1 MNSITFLNIFTTR
14 TSKAKNYLSKM
25 ELLINEDMYDVNIP
39 IWIMKESSTFQCDS
53 FIRGYHVYIN
63 IWQPLV
69 SKCLKSR
76 KELTNK
82 MDKAAVAV
90 IRISS
95 HSEEVVFGHV
105 LKNMFKIV
113 FMFLSLGHCALNIFV
128 APEMHQLWKW
138 MRIRNSSYFLF

>member
-14 TSKAKNYLSKM
+14 TSKAKNHLSKM

-39 IWIMKESSTFQCDS
+39 IWIMKESSPFQC
-53 FIRGYHVYIN
+53 FIRRYHVYIN
-63 IWQPLV
+63 IWLPLV

-76 KELTNK
+76 NEPANK

-95 HSEEVVFGHV
+95 RSEEVVFRHV

-113 FMFLSLGHCALNIFV
+113 FMFFV
-128 APEMHQLWKW
+128 AREMHQLWKW
-138 MRIRNSSYFLF
+138 IRIRNSSYFLF